1 MKILTCNV
9 ENFGTL
15 HHVRCDLDDGLNSL
29 NEGNGWGKT
38 TFAAFILSMLYGMP
52 EMNFAESGN
61 IRERYMPWQ
70 GGKFGGSITFETA
83 SGRYTVTRYFG
94 TSKVDD
100 TCTVTDEVGR
110 DITERFSNPGED
122 ILGVDSEGFRSSA
135 FIFQNDLRLG
145 DGESI
150 RQRLRELAGSSG
162 DRRRYEEAV
171 RDLKNEA
178 ESLREIEK
186 KSENGAYEFRNEIH
200 GDEEVQRKL
209 EELRSKR
216 ENVKDIE
223 KELGKK
229 EKAFAE
235 AKEELDNFMKRSA
248 EKGNR
253 IIQLIFGVMI
263 LILAFIAVFGGAFAM
278 RLVKGYFQTGAT
290 MAVVGVVLLII
301 GVVLLINRTNRL
313 KEREY
318 DEEVHETR
326 ENAAR
331 RACDEARDR
340 LERMNKEIKDLEVY
354 EERVQEFQKR
364 NTEQKIDKDY
374 AAKKL
379 MLVEK
384 AEKALE
390 RAMEELT
397 QNYLDPIR
405 ERFHEF
411 YRVLYPDGPR
421 AEIRDDFTISVE
433 GFGEMR
439 ELDSQSRGTQDLIEL
454 CVRFALVDVLYN
466 EEKPC
471 MVLDDVL
478 NNLDDIR
485 VNKVISSLEKMAER
499 FQIVYLTCNTDRMP
513 VNKK

>member
-52 EMNFAESGN
+52 EMNFADAGN
-61 IRERYMPWQ
+61 IRDRYMPWQ
-70 GGKFGGSITFETA
+70 GGRFGGSITFETA

-100 TCTVTDEVGR
+100 TCTVTDEEGR

-122 ILGVDSEGFRSSA
+122 ILGIDSEGFRSSA
-135 FIFQNDLRLG
+135 FVFQNDLRLG

-150 RQRLRELAGSSG
+150 RQRLRELAGASG

-178 ESLREIEK
+178 ESLREIER
-186 KSENGAYEFRNEIH
+186 SAENIADDPEDDEI
-200 GDEEVQRKL
+200 QRKS

-229 EKAFAE
+229 EKAFVE
-235 AKEELDNFMKRSA
+235 AKEELDDFMNRSGGKGKRTV
-248 EKGNR
+248 
-253 IIQLIFGVMI
+253 QLIFGV
-263 LILAFIAVFGGAFAM
+263 LILTVSFIAIFCGAFVM
-278 RLVKGYFQTGAT
+278 RLVEGYFRVGVT
-290 MAVVGVVLLII
+290 MASVGVVLLII
-301 GVVLLINRTNRL
+301 GVILLLNRTNRL
-313 KEREY
+313 REREY

-331 RACDEARDR
+331 RARDEVRDR
-340 LERMNKEIKDLEVY
+340 LDRLNQEIKELESYV
-354 EERVQEFQKR
+354 EKAQESQKN
-364 NTEQKIDKDY
+364 NTEQKIDKDHV
-374 AAKKL
+374 AKKL
-379 MLVEK
+379 QLVEK

-397 QNYLDPIR
+397 QHYLDPIR
-405 ERFHEF
+405 ERFQEF
-411 YRVLYPDGPR
+411 YSVLYPDGPR

-485 VNKVISSLEKMAER
+485 VNKVIGSLEKMAER

>member
-15 HHVRCDLDDGLNSL
+15 HHVRCDLDNGLNAL

-52 EMNFAESGN
+52 EMNFADAGN
-61 IRERYMPWQ
+61 IRDRYMPWQ
-70 GGKFGGSITFETA
+70 GGRFGGSITFETA

-100 TCTVTDEVGR
+100 TCTVTDEEGR

-135 FIFQNDLRLG
+135 FVFQNDLRLG

-150 RQRLRELAGSSG
+150 RQRLRELAGASG

-178 ESLREIEK
+178 ESLREIER
-186 KSENGAYEFRNEIH
+186 SAENIADDPED
-200 GDEEVQRKL
+200 DELQRKS

-229 EKAFAE
+229 EKAFVE
-235 AKEELDNFMKRSA
+235 AKEELDDFMNRSGGKGKRTV
-248 EKGNR
+248 
-253 IIQLIFGVMI
+253 QLIFGV
-263 LILAFIAVFGGAFAM
+263 LILTVSFIAIFCGAFVM
-278 RLVKGYFQTGAT
+278 RLVEGYFRVGVT
-290 MAVVGVVLLII
+290 MASVGVILLII
-301 GVVLLINRTNRL
+301 GGLLLINRTNRL
-313 KEREY
+313 REREY

-331 RACDEARDR
+331 RARDETRDR
-340 LERMNKEIKDLEVY
+340 LDRLNQEIKELESYV
-354 EERVQEFQKR
+354 EKAQESQK
-364 NTEQKIDKDY
+364 NDTEQKIDKDY

-379 MLVEK
+379 LLVEK

-390 RAMEELT
+390 MAMEELT
-397 QNYLDPIR
+397 QHYLDPIR
-405 ERFHEF
+405 ERFQEF
-411 YRVLYPDGPR
+411 YSVLYPDGPR

-485 VNKVISSLEKMAER
+485 VNKVIGSLEKMAER

>member
-70 GGKFGGSITFETA
+70 GGKFGGSITFETEN
-83 SGRYTVTRYFG
+83 GRYTVTRYFG

-100 TCTVTDEVGR
+100 TCTVTDETGQ
-110 DITERFSNPGED
+110 DITDRFSNPGED
-122 ILGVDSEGFRSSA
+122 ILGIDSEGFRSSA

-150 RQRLRELAGSSG
+150 RQRLRELAGASG
-162 DRRRYEEAV
+162 DRKRYENAIK
-171 RDLKNEA
+171 DLANEA
-178 ESLREIEK
+178 GSLREIESSQSDTAD
-186 KSENGAYEFRNEIH
+186 KS
-200 GDEEVQRKL
+200 GDEPCKDEEIQKKI

-216 ENVKDIE
+216 ENIKDIE

-229 EKAFAE
+229 EKTLLE
-235 AKEELDNFMKRSA
+235 ATEELEEFMNRTGRKGKRTV
-248 EKGNR
+248 
-253 IIQLIFGVMI
+253 QLVIGV
-263 LILAFIAVFGGAFAM
+263 LILTISFAAIFCGAFVM
-278 RLVKGYFQTGAT
+278 RLVEGYFQVGVT
-290 MAVVGVVLLII
+290 MASVGVVLLII
-301 GVVLLINRTNRL
+301 GVLLLINRTNRL
-313 KEREY
+313 REREY

-331 RACDEARDR
+331 RARDEARDR
-340 LERMNKEIKDLEVY
+340 LDRITQEIKELETY
-354 EERVQEFQKR
+354 EEKAEELRKKGA
-364 NTEQKIDKDY
+364 EQKIDKEY

-379 MLVEK
+379 QLVEK
-384 AEKALE
+384 AKEALE

-397 QNYLDPIR
+397 QHYLDPIR
-405 ERFHEF
+405 ERFQEF
-411 YRVLYPDGPR
+411 YSVLYPDGPR
-421 AEIRDDFTISVE
+421 VEIRDDFTISVE

-478 NNLDDIR
+478 NNLDDVR
-485 VNKVISSLEKMAER
+485 VSKVIRALEKMAER

>member
-61 IRERYMPWQ
+61 IRDRYMPWQ
-70 GGKFGGSITFETA
+70 GGKFGGSITFETEN
-83 SGRYTVTRYFG
+83 GRYTVTRYFG

-100 TCTVTDEVGR
+100 TCTITDEDGR
-110 DITERFSNPGED
+110 DVTGRFTNPGED

-150 RQRLRELAGSSG
+150 RQRLRELAGASG
-162 DRRRYEEAV
+162 DRKRYEKALK
-171 RDLKNEA
+171 DLGNEA
-178 ESLREIEK
+178 ESLREIGSSQDGSID
-186 KSENGAYEFRNEIH
+186 KSRDEAFEDDEI
-200 GDEEVQRKL
+200 QRKI

-229 EKAFAE
+229 EKALVE
-235 AKEELDNFMKRSA
+235 ATEELEEFMRRTGGRGKRTV
-248 EKGNR
+248 
-253 IIQLIFGVMI
+253 QLVIGV
-263 LILAFIAVFGGAFAM
+263 LILTVSFAAIFCGAFVM
-278 RLVKGYFQTGAT
+278 RLVEGYFQVGVT
-290 MAVVGVVLLII
+290 MASVGVVLLII
-301 GVVLLINRTNRL
+301 GVLLLINRTNRL
-313 KEREY
+313 REREY

-331 RACDEARDR
+331 RARDEARDR
-340 LERMNKEIKDLEVY
+340 LDRINQEIKELESY
-354 EERVQEFQKR
+354 EEKAHEVR
-364 NTEQKIDKDY
+364 EQGEEEKVDKEY
-374 AAKKL
+374 VANRL
-379 MLVEK
+379 SLVEK
-384 AEKALE
+384 AKKALE
-390 RAMEELT
+390 KAMEELT
-397 QNYLDPIR
+397 QHYLDPIR
-405 ERFHEF
+405 ERFQEF
-411 YRVLYPDGPR
+411 YSVLYPDGPNV
-421 AEIRDDFTISVE
+421 EIRDDFTISVE

-478 NNLDDIR
+478 NNLDDVR
-485 VNKVISSLEKMAER
+485 VNKVIRALEKMAER

>member
-15 HHVRCDLDDGLNSL
+15 HHVRCDLDNGLNAL

-52 EMNFAESGN
+52 EMNFADAGN
-61 IRERYMPWQ
+61 IRDRYMPWQ
-70 GGKFGGSITFETA
+70 GGRFGGSITFETA

-100 TCTVTDEVGR
+100 TCTVTDEEGR

-135 FIFQNDLRLG
+135 FVFQNDLRLG

-150 RQRLRELAGSSG
+150 RQRLRELAGASG

-178 ESLREIEK
+178 ESLREIER
-186 KSENGAYEFRNEIH
+186 SAENIADDPED
-200 GDEEVQRKL
+200 DELQRKS

-229 EKAFAE
+229 EKAFVE
-235 AKEELDNFMKRSA
+235 AKEELDDFMNRSGGKGKRTV
-248 EKGNR
+248 
-253 IIQLIFGVMI
+253 QLIFGV
-263 LILAFIAVFGGAFAM
+263 LILTVSFIAIFCGAFVM
-278 RLVKGYFQTGAT
+278 RLVEGYFRVGVT
-290 MAVVGVVLLII
+290 MASVGVVLLII
-301 GVVLLINRTNRL
+301 GVILLLNRTNRL
-313 KEREY
+313 REREY

-331 RACDEARDR
+331 RARDEVRDR
-340 LERMNKEIKDLEVY
+340 LDRLNQEIKELEAYV
-354 EERVQEFQKR
+354 EKAQESQKN

-379 MLVEK
+379 QLVEK

-397 QNYLDPIR
+397 QHYLDPIR
-405 ERFHEF
+405 ERFQEF
-411 YRVLYPDGPR
+411 YSVLYPDGPR

-485 VNKVISSLEKMAER
+485 VNKVIGSLEKMAER